1 MLKVL
6 RIFLLILLINPVIS
20 VMAQDQVI
28 VPFTLADRD
37 RMVRLEERLDKLEVK
52 MDARFDGV
60 QIQFVS
66 IQKQFDNVQKQ
77 FENIQKQFD
86 NIQKQFDQLY
96 TLFYW
101 GFGII
106 IMLVIF
112 NMGYTMWDRRT
123 VLTPA
128 IDKADTADIKSTN
141 LIRALRDYL
150 KDHPDLANFLKIHGL
165 L

>member
-6 RIFLLILLINPVIS
+6 RIFVLILLINPVIS
-20 VMAQDQVI
+20 VMAQDQLI

-60 QIQFVS
+60 QNQFLS
-66 IQKQFDNVQKQ
+66 IQNQFDNIQVQ
-77 FENIQKQFD
+77 FN

-123 VLTPA
+123 ALKPA
-128 IDKADTADIKSTN
+128 IDKADAADIKSTN
-141 LIRALRDYL
+141 LIRALRDYS